1 MQSYLDRV
9 YVWVSPCLFIV
20 VAGICHSD
28 SRVVEASV
36 RSLRTVYESSCVPV
50 IEVSLFRVYASLS
63 FLFCSVDVKVQ
74 SFIRIVYSSSA
85 TDSCINLINNS
96 NWDSRLP
103 KSVKSKDK
111 LLKEKERNGVFSM
124 VRARSAQLISKVLM
138 KLEEWRSL
146 KFTLA
151 RMFYQQ
157 DAIIYN
163 FKANTHSWS
172 SCGASKI

>member
-63 FLFCSVDVKVQ
+63 FLFCSVDVKLQ
-74 SFIRIVYSSSA
+74 SFIRIVYSSST
-85 TDSCINLINNS
+85 TDSFINLINNS

-111 LLKEKERNGVFSM
+111 LLKEKERNLEFFSM
-124 VRARSAQLISKVLM
+124 VHARSAQLISEVLM

-146 KFTLA
+146 KFT
-151 RMFYQQ
+151 
-157 DAIIYN
+157 
-163 FKANTHSWS
+163 
-172 SCGASKI
+172 

>member
-63 FLFCSVDVKVQ
+63 FLFCSVDVKLQ
-74 SFIRIVYSSSA
+74 SFIRIVYSSST
-85 TDSCINLINNS
+85 TDSFINLINNS

-111 LLKEKERNGVFSM
+111 LLKEKERNLEFFPWFMQEVPNWQ
-124 VRARSAQLISKVLM
+124 VRS
-138 KLEEWRSL
+138 
-146 KFTLA
+146 
-151 RMFYQQ
+151 
-157 DAIIYN
+157 
-163 FKANTHSWS
+163 
-172 SCGASKI
+172 

>member
-1 MQSYLDRV
+1 
-9 YVWVSPCLFIV
+9 
-20 VAGICHSD
+20 
-28 SRVVEASV
+28 
-36 RSLRTVYESSCVPV
+36 
-50 IEVSLFRVYASLS
+50 
-63 FLFCSVDVKVQ
+63 
-74 SFIRIVYSSSA
+74 
-85 TDSCINLINNS
+85 
-96 NWDSRLP
+96 
-103 KSVKSKDK
+103 
-111 LLKEKERNGVFSM
+111 M
-124 VRARSAQLISKVLM
+124 VHARSAQLISEVLM